1 MKQPIRH
8 LLRILLRL
16 LILWAID
23 AVAMFITIR
32 LLPGVTVTASLV
44 GAVAAAAA
52 LLLAVINLFL
62 RPIILLL
69 ALPLGFFVT
78 FGVGFVVN
86 AISILIVARVLPE
99 FQLTGTVPLLT
110 AFIAG
115 LVFSLINT
123 IITGVIS
130 VDDEDSFYQGVVERL
145 AARQSFKDK
154 DLSTRGLV
162 MMEIDGLSYHHIQK
176 ALDEGMM
183 PTLKK
188 MMDEDGY
195 VLSPVDCGLPSQ
207 TSSCQ
212 AGIMFGDNDDI
223 PAFRWYDK
231 DKQKLFVSGA
241 DAALINERY
250 AKGDGLMRGGSSIN
264 NLLAGDAEKS
274 ILTAANFKTGT
285 ADEKKRRAE
294 DIYLLALNPYFLMR
308 VIVLFIGDVLLEL
321 WQGWQQK
328 RKKVEPRQDRMHK
341 FYPFVRAS
349 MTVLMRDVSS
359 YLLTLDIIRGA
370 PSIYLTWPGYDEVAH
385 HSGPWT
391 TDAFKTL
398 RQYDRVIGR
407 IKDIIERKAPRPYDL
422 LILSDHGQSFGHT
435 FLMRYGFSL
444 KELVE
449 RYVPQGTTVGQTT
462 GGDDGT
468 LQLASMAGE
477 LQNVQEQGVG
487 GSAGKA
493 IVKQAGKYADRATTA
508 QLAAGELT
516 APVSITVC
524 GSGNLGQIYFDLYP
538 RRIKRN
544 ELDAAYPG
552 LVAALVQH
560 EGVGVVVVADEAGVP
575 IALGKKGQRNLHTG
589 QVRGEDPL
597 KMYGDPDLRAKQVR
611 RVADFPHVGD
621 IMVLSTVYPD
631 GTVAA
636 MEELIGSH
644 GGMGGEQTDSFLLH
658 PADMPVAAT
667 SNSADLFA
675 ILNAR
680 RGTPAA
686 QISPKKKTVEP
697 HVDAWA
703 PATLIKGLGQ
713 GKVWIGRMLRT
724 LVLDRKAYQEVARDS
739 YMTGPALLIGLIGLA
754 LSAIVLTGAAVGST
768 LNAPMIIGRI
778 VAWPFLVLFLLMTA
792 RVLGGKASY
801 TSTFR
806 VTGFAY
812 FGYWL
817 AVLSVIPV
825 VGPLFRAIG
834 FLLAFLGVWLGVA
847 QAHQLR
853 GWRTLVL
860 PIVFVIVLVVVGVV
874 LRALFMGAAITID
887 ALFQD
892 VGL

>member
-1 MKQPIRH
+1 MKQPIRY

-16 LILWAID
+16 LILWTVD
-23 AVAMFITIR
+23 TFAMLITIG
-32 LLPGVTVTASLV
+32 LLPNVTVAGPSEI
-44 GAVAAAAA
+44 AVAASAA

-78 FGVGFVVN
+78 FGVGFLVN
-86 AISILIVARVLPE
+86 AIAFLIVGRLLPSL
-99 FQLTGTVPLLT
+99 QLEGLLT

-123 IITGVIS
+123 IITGIIS
-130 VDDEDSFYQGVVERL
+130 VDDDDSFYQGVVERL
-145 AARQSFKDK
+145 AARQSYKEK

-176 ALDEGMM
+176 ALTDGYM
-183 PTLKK
+183 PNLQK

-207 TSSCQ
+207 TSACQ
-212 AGIMFGDNDDI
+212 AGIMFGDNFDI
-223 PAFRWYDK
+223 PSFRWYDK
-231 DKQKLFVSGA
+231 DEQKLFVSGK
-241 DAALINERY
+241 DASLLDTRY
-250 AKGDGLMRGGSSIN
+250 AKGNGLMRGGSSIN
-264 NLLAGDAEKS
+264 NMLAGDAEKS
-274 ILTAANFKTGT
+274 ILTASNFKTGT
-285 ADEKKRRAE
+285 SEEKKRRAQ

-308 VIVLFIGDVLLEL
+308 VIVLFLGDVILEV
-321 WQGWQQK
+321 WQGWQQQ
-328 RKKVEPRQDRMHK
+328 RKKVEPRQDRLHK

-435 FLMRYGFSL
+435 FLMRYGYSL
-444 KELVE
+444 KEFVE
-449 RYVPQGTTVGQTT
+449 RYVPKGTTVGQTT

-468 LQLASMAGE
+468 LQLVSMAGE

-493 IVKQAGKYADRATTA
+493 IVKQAGKYADRAATA
-508 QLAAGELT
+508 QLAVGELA

-538 RRIKRN
+538 RKIKRN

-552 LVAALVQH
+552 LVDGLVQH
-560 EGVGVVVVADEAGVP
+560 EGVGLVVVADEAGVP
-575 IALGKKGQRNLHTG
+575 IALGKNGQRNLHTN
-589 QVRGEDPL
+589 QVTGSDPL
-597 KMYGDPDLRAKQVR
+597 KMYGDPDHRAAQVR

-621 IMVLSTVYPD
+621 IMILSTVYPD

-658 PADMPVAAT
+658 PADMIVPAT
-667 SNSADLFA
+667 SNSADLFG
-675 ILNAR
+675 ILDAR

-686 QISPKKKTVEP
+686 QIKPKTKTVEP
-697 HVDAWA
+697 HIDAWT
-703 PATLIKGLGQ
+703 PSTLIKGLGQ

-724 LVLDRKAYQEVARDS
+724 LVLDRNAYQEVARDP

-754 LSAIVLTGAAVGST
+754 LSTITITGTVQVAE
-768 LNAPMIIGRI
+768 I
-778 VAWPFLVLFLLMTA
+778 VARLISWPLAVLLLQLTA
-792 RVLGGKASY
+792 RMLGGKASY
-801 TSTFR
+801 TATFR

-817 AVLSVIPV
+817 VALSAVPVI
-825 VGPLFRAIG
+825 GPLFRTIG
-834 FLLAFLGVWLGVA
+834 FLLEFLGAWLGVA
-847 QAHQLR
+847 QAHSLR
-853 GWRTLVL
+853 GWRTLLL
-860 PIVFVIVLVVVGVV
+860 PMALVVVFIAVSIIMTV
-874 LRALFMGAAITID
+874 LVAGTAITIQSLMGD
-887 ALFQD
+887 L
-892 VGL
+892 GL

>member
-8 LLRILLRL
+8 FLRIVVRL
-16 LILWAID
+16 LILWAVD
-23 AVAMFITIR
+23 AIAMLITIG
-32 LLPGVTVTASLV
+32 LLRGVTITGASA

-78 FGVGFVVN
+78 FGVGFLVN
-86 AISILIVARVLPE
+86 AISILLVARVLPD
-99 FQLTGTVPLLT
+99 FQVSSLLA

-115 LVFSLINT
+115 VVFALINT

-145 AARQSFKDK
+145 AARQSFKEK

-176 ALDEGMM
+176 ALKDGYM
-183 PTLKK
+183 PNLQK
-188 MMDEDGY
+188 MIDEDGY

-207 TSSCQ
+207 TSACQ
-212 AGIMFGDNDDI
+212 AGIMFGDNYDI
-223 PAFRWYDK
+223 PAFRWFDK
-231 DKQKLFVSGA
+231 DEQKLFVSGK
-241 DAALINERY
+241 DAALLDQRY
-250 AKGDGLMRGGSSIN
+250 ARGGGLMRGGSSIN
-264 NLLAGDAEKS
+264 NMLAGDAEKS
-274 ILTAANFKTGT
+274 ILTASNFKTGT
-285 ADEKKRRAE
+285 AEEKKRRAE

-308 VIVLFIGDVLLEL
+308 VIVLFLGEVILEL
-321 WQGWQQK
+321 WQGWQQN
-328 RKKVEPRQDRMHK
+328 RKKVEPRMNRRHK

-359 YLLTLDIIRGA
+359 YLLTLDIVRGS

-391 TDAFKTL
+391 IDAFKTL

-407 IKDIIERKAPRPYDL
+407 VKDIIERKAPRPYDL

-435 FLMRYGFSL
+435 FLQRYGYSL
-444 KELVE
+444 KEFVE
-449 RYVPQGTTVGQTT
+449 QNLPAGATVTVGQTS

-468 LQLASMAGE
+468 LQLASLAGE

-493 IVKQAGKYADRATTA
+493 IVKQAGKYADRATNA
-508 QLAAGELT
+508 QLAAGELA

-538 RRIKRN
+538 RRIKQN
-544 ELDAAYPG
+544 ELDGAYPG
-552 LVAALVQH
+552 LVNALVKH
-560 EGVGVVVVADEAGVP
+560 EGIGLVVVADEDGVP
-575 IALGKKGQRNLHTG
+575 IALGKTGQRNLHTN
-589 QVRGEDPL
+589 QVTGDDPL
-597 KMYGDPDLRAKQVR
+597 KMYGDPDHRAAQVR

-658 PADMPVAAT
+658 PNDMPVPAT

-675 ILNAR
+675 VLDAR

-686 QISPKKKTVEP
+686 QIKPKQKAVEAR
-697 HVDAWA
+697 VDAWT
-703 PATLIKGLGQ
+703 PSTLFKGLGQ
-713 GKVWIGRMLRT
+713 IKVWLGRALRAV
-724 LVLDRKAYQEVARDS
+724 VLDRNAYEDVARDA
-739 YMTGPALLIGLIGLA
+739 YMTGPALLIGFIGLVINA
-754 LSAIVLTGAAVGST
+754 SNLAGNV
-768 LNAPMIIGRI
+768 NAPSIAARV
-778 VAWPFLVLFLLMTA
+778 VAWPFMVLFLLMAA

-801 TSTFR
+801 TATFR

-817 AVLSVIPV
+817 TVLAIVPV
-825 VGPLFRAIG
+825 VGPLFRVIG
-834 FLLAFLGVWLGVA
+834 FILAFLGVWLGTA
-847 QAHQLR
+847 QAHELR
-853 GWRTLVL
+853 GWRTLIV
-860 PIVFVIVLVVVGVV
+860 PIVFLIVLIVVGVV
-874 LRALFMGAAITID
+874 LRTLFMGAAITIE

>member
-23 AVAMFITIR
+23 AIAMWITIG
-32 LLPGVTVTASLV
+32 LLPGVSVT
-44 GAVAAAAA
+44 GAAPGAIAAAAA

-78 FGVGFVVN
+78 FGVGFLVN
-86 AISILIVARVLPE
+86 AISILIVARVLPD
-99 FQLTGTVPLLT
+99 FQVGNILS

-145 AARQSFKDK
+145 ATRQTYKDK

-176 ALDEGMM
+176 ALKDGYM
-183 PTLKK
+183 PNLQKLI
-188 MMDEDGY
+188 DEDAY
-195 VLSPVDCGLPSQ
+195 ALSRVDCGLPSQ
-207 TSSCQ
+207 TSACQ

-231 DKQKLFVSGA
+231 DQQKLFVSGK
-241 DAALINERY
+241 DAGLLNDRY
-250 AKGDGLMRGGSSIN
+250 AKGNGLLRGGSSIN
-264 NLLAGDAEKS
+264 NMLAGDAEKS
-274 ILTAANFKTGT
+274 ILTAANFKTGSS
-285 ADEKKRRAE
+285 DEKKRRAE

-308 VIVLFIGDVLLEL
+308 VIVLFLGEVILEI
-321 WQGWQQK
+321 WQGWQQQ
-328 RKKVEPRQDRMHK
+328 RKKVEPRQDRLHK

-391 TDAFKTL
+391 ADAFKTL

-407 IKDIIERKAPRPYDL
+407 MKDVIERKAPRPYDL

-449 RYVPQGTTVGQTT
+449 KYVPQGTTVGQTA

-477 LQNVQEQGVG
+477 LQNVQDQGVG
-487 GSAGKA
+487 GAAGKA
-493 IVKQAGKYADRATTA
+493 IVKQAGKYADRATSA

-516 APVSITVC
+516 VPVSITVC

-538 RRIKRN
+538 RRIKQN

-552 LVAALVQH
+552 LVDALVKH
-560 EGVGVVVVADEAGVP
+560 EGIGVVVVADEAGVP
-575 IALGKKGQRNLHTG
+575 IALGKKGQRNLHTNVVTG
-589 QVRGEDPL
+589 DDPL
-597 KMYGDPDLRAKQVR
+597 KMYGDPDLRAAQVR
-611 RVADFPHVGD
+611 RVADFAHVGD

-644 GGMGGEQTDSFLLH
+644 GGMGGEQTDAFLLH
-658 PADMPVAAT
+658 PNDMPVPAT

-675 ILNAR
+675 VLNAR

-686 QISPKKKTVEP
+686 QLKPKTKTVEP
-697 HVDAWA
+697 HIDAWM
-703 PATLIKGLGQ
+703 PSTLIKGLGQ
-713 GKVWIGRMLRT
+713 GKTWIGRMLRT
-724 LVLDRKAYQEVARDS
+724 LVLDRTAYQEVARDAF
-739 YMTGPALLIGLIGLA
+739 MTGPAMLIGLIGLA
-754 LSAIVLTGAAVGST
+754 LSAIVLNGADVGSM
-768 LNAPMIIGRI
+768 LNAPLIIGRL
-778 VAWPFLVLFLLMTA
+778 VAWPFMVLFLVMAA

-817 AVLSVIPV
+817 ALLSVIPV

-834 FLLAFLGVWLGVA
+834 FILAFLGVWLGVA
-847 QAHQLR
+847 QAHELR
-853 GWRTLVL
+853 GWRTLVV
-860 PIVFVIVLVVVGVV
+860 PIVFVIVLIVVGVV
-874 LRALFMGAAITID
+874 LRALFLGAAITIES
-887 ALFQD
+887 LMQD

>member
-23 AVAMFITIR
+23 AIAMFITIS
-32 LLPGVTVTASLV
+32 LLPGVTVTGAYV

-52 LLLAVINLFL
+52 LLLAVVNLFL

-78 FGVGFVVN
+78 FGVGFLVN
-86 AISILIVARVLPE
+86 AIAILIVARVLPD
-99 FQLTGTVPLLT
+99 FQVNGLLS

-145 AARQSFKDK
+145 AARQAFKEK

-162 MMEIDGLSYHHIQK
+162 MMEIDGLSYHHITK
-176 ALDEGMM
+176 AINEGYM
-183 PTLKK
+183 PTLKQ
-188 MMDEDGY
+188 MIDEEGY
-195 VLSPVDCGLPSQ
+195 VLSRVDCGLPSQ
-207 TSSCQ
+207 TSACQ
-212 AGIMFGDNDDI
+212 AGIMFGDNYDI
-223 PAFRWYDK
+223 PSFRWYDK
-231 DKQKLFVSGA
+231 DLQKLFVSGK
-241 DAALINERY
+241 DAAILDSRY
-250 AKGDGLMRGGSSIN
+250 AKGNGLMRGGSSIN
-264 NLLAGDAEKS
+264 NMLAGDAEKS
-274 ILTAANFKTGT
+274 ILTASNFKTGT
-285 ADEKKRRAE
+285 PEEKKRRAE

-308 VIVLFIGDVLLEL
+308 VIVLFLGDVILEV

-359 YLLTLDIIRGA
+359 YLMTLDIVRGS

-391 TDAFKTL
+391 SDAFKVL
-398 RQYDRVIGR
+398 RQYDRVIAR
-407 IKDIIERKAPRPYDL
+407 IKDVIERKAPRPYDL
-422 LILSDHGQSFGHT
+422 LILSDHGQAFGHT
-435 FLMRYGFSL
+435 FLQRYGYSL
-444 KELVE
+444 KDLVQ
-449 RYVPQGTTVGQTT
+449 RYIPEGTTVGQTT

-487 GSAGKA
+487 GAAGKA
-493 IVKQAGKYADRATTA
+493 IVKQAGKYADRATNA

-538 RRIKRN
+538 RRIKRD

-560 EGVGVVVVADEAGVP
+560 EGIGLVVVADENGVP
-575 IALGKKGQRNLHTG
+575 LALGKKGQRNLHTG

-597 KMYGDPDLRAKQVR
+597 KMYGDPDFRAAQVR

-644 GGMGGEQTDSFLLH
+644 GGMGGEQTDAFLLH
-658 PADMPVAAT
+658 PGDMPVPAT
-667 SNSADLFA
+667 TNSADVFA

-686 QISPKKKTVEP
+686 QILPKKVKTIE
-697 HVDAWA
+697 HVDAWT
-703 PATLIKGLGQ
+703 PSTLIKGLGM
-713 GKVWIGRMLRT
+713 GKVWIGRALRA
-724 LVLDRKAYQEVARDS
+724 LVLDRKAYQEVARDA
-739 YMTGPALLIGLIGLA
+739 YMTGPALLIGLVGLVF
-754 LSAIVLTGAAVGST
+754 SAVILNGAAIGSAGNT
-768 LNAPMIIGRI
+768 TAIIGRI
-778 VAWPFLVLFLLMTA
+778 VAWPLVVLFLLMAA
-792 RVLGGKASY
+792 RVLGGKASF

-812 FGYWL
+812 VGYWL
-817 AVLSVIPV
+817 AALSFVPVI
-825 VGPLFRAIG
+825 GPLFRTIG
-834 FLLAFLGVWLGVA
+834 FLLAFLGVWLGAA
-847 QAHQLR
+847 QAHELR
-853 GWRTLVL
+853 GWRTLIL
-860 PIVFVIVLVVVGVV
+860 PIIFVVVLVVVGVV
-874 LRALFMGAAITID
+874 LRALLMGAAITID
-887 ALFQD
+887 SLMQD
-892 VGL
+892 AGM

>member
-8 LLRILLRL
+8 VLRILLRL

-23 AVAMFITIR
+23 AIAMFITIW
-32 LLPGVTVTASLV
+32 LLPGVTVTGAAA

-52 LLLAVINLFL
+52 LLLAVVNLFL
-62 RPIILLL
+62 RPLLLLL

-86 AISILIVARVLPE
+86 AISILIVDRVLVD
-99 FQLTGTVPLLT
+99 FQVSSLLS

-115 LVFSLINT
+115 VVFSLINT

-145 AARQSFKDK
+145 AARQTYPDK

-162 MMEIDGLSYHHIQK
+162 MMEIDGLSYHHLQK
-176 ALDEGMM
+176 ALAEGYM
-183 PTLKK
+183 PTLKQ
-188 MMDEDGY
+188 MIDEEGY
-195 VLSPVDCGLPSQ
+195 VLSRVDCGLPSQ
-207 TSSCQ
+207 TSACQ
-212 AGIMFGDNDDI
+212 AGIMFGDNYDI
-223 PAFRWYDK
+223 PSFRWYDK
-231 DKQKLFVSGA
+231 DEQKLFVSGK
-241 DAALINERY
+241 DAAILDSRY
-250 AKGDGLMRGGSSIN
+250 AKGHGLMRGGASIN
-264 NLLAGDAEKS
+264 NMLAGDAEKS
-274 ILTAANFKTGT
+274 ILTASNFKTGT
-285 ADEKKRRAE
+285 AEEKKRRAE

-308 VIVLFIGDVLLEL
+308 VIVLFLGDVILEV
-321 WQGWQQK
+321 WQGWRQ
-328 RKKVEPRQDRMHK
+328 RTKKVEPRLDRLHK

-359 YLLTLDIIRGA
+359 YLMALDIVRGA

-398 RQYDRVIGR
+398 RQYDRVIAR

-422 LILSDHGQSFGHT
+422 LILSDHGQAFGHT
-435 FLMRYGFSL
+435 FLQRYGYSL
-444 KELVE
+444 KDFVQ
-449 RYVPQGTTVGQTT
+449 RYLPAGTTIGHTA

-468 LQLASMAGE
+468 LQLASLAGE

-487 GSAGKA
+487 GAAGKA

-524 GSGNLGQIYFDLYP
+524 GSGNLGQVYFDLYP
-538 RRIKRN
+538 RRIKQN

-552 LVAALVQH
+552 LVDALVQH
-560 EGVGVVVVADEAGVP
+560 EGIGLVVVADENGVP
-575 IALGKKGQRNLHTG
+575 IALGKKGQRNLHTN
-589 QVRGEDPL
+589 QVTGDDPL
-597 KMYGDPDLRAKQVR
+597 KMYGDPDLRAAQVR

-644 GGMGGEQTDSFLLH
+644 GGMGGEQTDAFLLH
-658 PADMPVAAT
+658 PADMQVPAT
-667 SNSADLFA
+667 TNSADVFA

-680 RGTPAA
+680 RGTPAS
-686 QISPKKKTVEP
+686 QILSKKVKTIE
-697 HVDAWA
+697 HVDAWT
-703 PATLIKGLGQ
+703 PSTLIKGLGM
-713 GKVWIGRMLRT
+713 GRVWIGRALRA
-724 LVLDRKAYQEVARDS
+724 LVLDRTAYQEVARDA
-739 YMTGPALLIGLIGLA
+739 YMTGPALLIGLIGLV
-754 LSAIVLTGAAVGST
+754 LSAVILTGAAIGSAGNT
-768 LNAPMIIGRI
+768 TSIIARL
-778 VAWPFLVLFLLMTA
+778 VAWPFVVLFLLMAA
-792 RVLGGKASY
+792 RLLGGKASF

-812 FGYWL
+812 VGYWL
-817 AVLSVIPV
+817 AALSFVPVI
-825 VGPLFRAIG
+825 GPLFRTIG
-834 FLLAFLGVWLGVA
+834 FLLAFLGVWLGAA
-847 QAHQLR
+847 QAHELR

-860 PIVFVIVLVVVGVV
+860 PIIFVVVLVVVGVV
-874 LRALFMGAAITID
+874 LRALLMGAAITVES
-887 ALFQD
+887 LLQD
-892 VGL
+892 VGM

>member
-8 LLRILLRL
+8 VLRILLRL

-23 AVAMFITIR
+23 AVAMWITIT
-32 LLPGVTVTASLV
+32 LLPGVSVTGAAV
-44 GAVAAAAA
+44 GAIAAAAA

-78 FGVGFVVN
+78 FGVGFLVN
-86 AISILIVARVLPE
+86 AIALLLVDRVLLD
-99 FQLTGTVPLLT
+99 FQISGLLS

-123 IITGVIS
+123 IVTGVIS

-145 AARQSFKDK
+145 AARQAFQDK

-176 ALDEGMM
+176 ALAEGYL
-183 PTLKK
+183 PTLKQ
-188 MMDEDGY
+188 MREQEGY
-195 VLSPVDCGLPSQ
+195 VLSRVDCGLPSQ
-207 TSSCQ
+207 TSACQ
-212 AGIMFGDNDDI
+212 AGIMFGDNYDI

-231 DKQKLFVSGA
+231 DAQKLFVSGK
-241 DAALINERY
+241 DAAPLNERY
-250 AKGDGLMRGGSSIN
+250 AKGQGLMRGGSSIN

-285 ADEKKRRAE
+285 PEEKKRRAE

-308 VIVLFIGDVLLEL
+308 VIVLLLGDVILEL
-321 WQGWQQK
+321 WQGWQQQ
-328 RKKVEPRQDRMHK
+328 RKKVEPRMNRTHK

-359 YLLTLDIIRGA
+359 YLLTLDIIRGS

-407 IKDIIERKAPRPYDL
+407 IKDLIERKAPRPYDL
-422 LILSDHGQSFGHT
+422 LVLSDHGQSFGHT
-435 FLMRYGFSL
+435 FLQRYGYSL
-444 KELVE
+444 KDFVQ
-449 RYVPQGTTVGQTT
+449 RYVPEGTTVGQTS

-468 LQLASMAGE
+468 LQLGSLAGE

-487 GSAGKA
+487 GATGQA
-493 IVKQAGKYADRATTA
+493 IVKRAGKYADRATTA
-508 QLAAGELT
+508 QLAEGELT

-538 RRIKRN
+538 RRITQN

-560 EGVGVVVVADEAGVP
+560 EGIGVVVVADEAGVP

-597 KMYGDPDLRAKQVR
+597 KMYGEADMRAGQVR
-611 RVADFPHVGD
+611 RVADFPQVGD

-658 PADMPVAAT
+658 PNDMNVPVT
-667 SNSADLFA
+667 TNSADMFA
-675 ILNAR
+675 ILDAR
-680 RGTPAA
+680 RGTPAS
-686 QISPKKKTVEP
+686 QIAPKQKTVEP
-697 HVDAWA
+697 HVDAWT
-703 PATLIKGLGQ
+703 PATLIKGMGQ
-713 GKVWIGRMLRT
+713 GKVWVGRMLRT
-724 LVLDRKAYQEVARDS
+724 LVLDRQAYQEVARDA
-739 YMTGPALLIGLIGLA
+739 YMTGPALLIGVIGLA
-754 LSAIVLTGAAVGST
+754 LSAIVLGGAAVGST
-768 LNAPMIIGRI
+768 GNAPMIIARI
-778 VAWPFLVLFLLMTA
+778 VAWPFIVLFLVMAA

-817 AVLSVIPV
+817 TLLSVIPV
-825 VGPLFRAIG
+825 
-834 FLLAFLGVWLGVA
+834 
-847 QAHQLR
+847 
-853 GWRTLVL
+853 
-860 PIVFVIVLVVVGVV
+860 
-874 LRALFMGAAITID
+874 
-887 ALFQD
+887 
-892 VGL
+892 

>member
-1 MKQPIRH
+1 MKQPIRYV
-8 LLRILLRL
+8 LKMLLRL
-16 LILWAID
+16 LILWAVD
-23 AVAMFITIR
+23 AVAMWITIG
-32 LLPGVTVTASLV
+32 LLPGVSVT
-44 GAVAAAAA
+44 GAAPGMIAAAAA
-52 LLLAVINLFL
+52 LLLAVINLLL

-78 FGVGFVVN
+78 FGVGFLVN
-86 AISILIVARVLPE
+86 AISILIVARVLPD
-99 FQLTGTVPLLT
+99 FQVNSLLS

-115 LVFSLINT
+115 VVFSLINT
-123 IITGVIS
+123 ILTGVIS

-145 AARQSFKDK
+145 AARQTYKDK

-176 ALDEGMM
+176 ALKDGYL
-183 PTLKK
+183 PNLQK
-188 MMDEDGY
+188 MIDEDSY
-195 VLSPVDCGLPSQ
+195 KLSRVDCGLPSQ
-207 TSSCQ
+207 TSACQ
-212 AGIMFGDNDDI
+212 AGIMFGDNFDI

-231 DKQKLFVSGA
+231 DQQKLFVSGA

-250 AKGDGLMRGGSSIN
+250 AKGGGLMRGGSSIN
-264 NLLAGDAEKS
+264 NLLSGDAEKS

-285 ADEKKRRAE
+285 SDEKKRRAQ

-321 WQGWQQK
+321 WQGWQQQ
-328 RKKVEPRQDRMHK
+328 RKKVEPRQNRTHK

-449 RYVPQGTTVGQTT
+449 KYVPQGTTVGQTT

-468 LQLASMAGE
+468 LQLTSLTGE

-487 GSAGKA
+487 GGAGKA
-493 IVKQAGKYADRATTA
+493 IVKQASKYADRATTA

-516 APVSITVC
+516 TPTQITVC

-538 RRIKRN
+538 RRITRG

-552 LVAALVQH
+552 LVAALAQH
-560 EGVGVVVVADEAGVP
+560 EGIGVVVVADEDGVP

-589 QVRGEDPL
+589 QVRGEDPM
-597 KMYGDPDLRAKQVR
+597 KMFGDPDLRAAQVR

-658 PADMPVAAT
+658 PNDMVVPAT
-667 SNSADLFA
+667 SNSADLFG

-686 QISPKKKTVEP
+686 QIAPKTKKVEP
-697 HVDAWA
+697 HVDAWT
-703 PATLIKGLGQ
+703 PSTLFKGLGQ

-724 LVLDRKAYQEVARDS
+724 LVLDRTAYQEVARDAF
-739 YMTGPALLIGLIGLA
+739 MTGPALLIGLIGLA
-754 LSAIVLTGAAVGST
+754 LSAIVLNGAAVGST
-768 LNAPMIIGRI
+768 LNAPLIVGRLI
-778 VAWPFLVLFLLMTA
+778 AWPFIALFLLMAA

-801 TSTFR
+801 TATFR

-812 FGYWL
+812 SGYWL
-817 AVLSVIPV
+817 ALLSFLPV
-825 VGPLFRAIG
+825 VGPLFRTIG
-834 FLLAFLGVWLGVA
+834 FLLAFLGVWLGAA
-847 QAHQLR
+847 QAHELR
-853 GWRTLVL
+853 GWRTLAV
-860 PIVFVIVLVVVGVV
+860 PIVFVLVLVVVGVV
-874 LRALFMGAAITID
+874 LRALLGGALITID

-892 VGL
+892 VGM